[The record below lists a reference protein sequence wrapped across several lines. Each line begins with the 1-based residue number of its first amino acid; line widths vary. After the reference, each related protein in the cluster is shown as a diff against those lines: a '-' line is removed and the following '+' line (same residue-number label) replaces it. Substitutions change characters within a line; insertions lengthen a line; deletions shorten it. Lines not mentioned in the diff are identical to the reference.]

1 MATKISA
8 KDRQATINH
17 LISKDQDIY
26 VELQNLKQDIMR
38 NSADPVMRQ
47 VAERLQKLCND
58 LSEHLERN
66 KEALLWAV

>member
-8 KDRQATINH
+8 KHRQMTINH
-17 LISKDQDIY
+17 LISKDRDIY

-58 LSEHLERN
+58 LCEHLERN
-66 KEALLWAV
+66 KEAILWAV